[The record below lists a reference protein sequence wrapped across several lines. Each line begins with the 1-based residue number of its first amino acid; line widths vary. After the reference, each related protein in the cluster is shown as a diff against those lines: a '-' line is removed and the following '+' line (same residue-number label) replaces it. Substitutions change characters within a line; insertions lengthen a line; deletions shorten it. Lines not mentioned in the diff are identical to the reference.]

1 MHTSRK
7 GFLAIHE
14 LRLTLYKKKDTF
26 LPLRSLED
34 PAYPNIKTGATI
46 ILGRELLLRDYN
58 NTHLLSLAHSLPKDR
73 QRSIGCM
80 VAEQI
85 SQHYVAIYTHVV
97 LILEPKEHKFAVVRQ
112 CIPLPTLEVKK
123 QSTTP
128 SSPFHPCTR
137 THSPTH
143 PAHIARNKRDINV
156 CNNISFP
163 TKNRYKQI
171 KRTPCG
177 CTWRATAG
185 PIP

>member
-1 MHTSRK
+1 MHTFYAK

-34 PAYPNIKTGATI
+34 SAYPNIKTGATI
-46 ILGRELLLRDYN
+46 ILGRDRDCCG
-58 NTHLLSLAHSLPKDR
+58 NTTTRTYSLAHSLPKDR

-112 CIPLPTLEVKK
+112 CIPLPTLEVKNHPPHTA
-123 QSTTP
+123 SP
-128 SSPFHPCTR
+128 SHPRTR
-137 THSPTH
+137 TLPHTSP
-143 PAHIARNKRDINV
+143 ANKRDI
-156 CNNISFP
+156 
-163 TKNRYKQI
+163 
-171 KRTPCG
+171 
-177 CTWRATAG
+177 
-185 PIP
+185 